1 MVTMLLVSLSSSS
14 QSYPKT
20 KIINGDTVVLLL
32 KAQAEDINT
41 KFFNYNE
48 TITYQ
53 KNQIDSLFLLSKVG
67 NKAVIDSLKE
77 RLDIAITAN
86 NQLFG
91 YNEGLKK
98 AFEDMSS
105 SVDSALMR
113 RARYIKRKYILDRY

>member
-1 MVTMLLVSLSSSS
+1 MLLVSHLSLS

-32 KAQAEDINT
+32 KSQADDINT
-41 KFFNYNE
+41 KFNNYNE
-48 TITYQ
+48 TINTQ
-53 KNQIDSLFLLSKVG
+53 KAKIDSLFLLSKVG

-77 RLDIAITAN
+77 RLSIAITAN

-98 AFEDMSS
+98 AFEDMSGS
-105 SVDSALMR
+105 LDSALMR
-113 RARYIKRKYILDRY
+113 RAKYIRRKYVLDKY

>member
-1 MVTMLLVSLSSSS
+1 MLLVSHLSLS

-32 KAQAEDINT
+32 KAQADDINT

-48 TITYQ
+48 TIANQ
-53 KNQIDSLFLLSKVG
+53 KDKIDSLFLLSKVG
-67 NKAVIDSLKE
+67 NKALIDSLKE
-77 RLDIAITAN
+77 KLDIAIMAN

-91 YNEGLKK
+91 YNEGLRK
-98 AFEDMSS
+98 AFEDMSN
-105 SVDSALMR
+105 SVDSALIR

>member
-1 MVTMLLVSLSSSS
+1 MMLLVSHLSLS

-32 KAQAEDINT
+32 KSQADDINT
-41 KFFNYNE
+41 KFNNYNE
-48 TITYQ
+48 TINTQ
-53 KNQIDSLFLLSKVG
+53 KAKIDSLFLLSKVG

-77 RLDIAITAN
+77 RLEIAITAN

-98 AFEDMSS
+98 AFEDMSGS
-105 SVDSALMR
+105 LDSALMR
-113 RARYIKRKYILDRY
+113 RAKYIRRKYVLDKY

>member
-1 MVTMLLVSLSSSS
+1 MLLVSLSSLS

-32 KAQAEDINT
+32 KSQADDINT
-41 KFFNYNE
+41 KFFKYNE
-48 TITYQ
+48 TINNQ
-53 KNQIDSLFLLSKVG
+53 KNKIDSLFLLSKVG

-77 RLDIAITAN
+77 RLEIAITAN

-91 YNEGLKK
+91 YNEGLRK
-98 AFEDMSS
+98 AFEDMSN

>member
-1 MVTMLLVSLSSSS
+1 MLLVSHLSLS

-32 KAQAEDINT
+32 KSQADDINT
-41 KFFNYNE
+41 KFNNYNE
-48 TITYQ
+48 TINTQ
-53 KNQIDSLFLLSKVG
+53 KAKIDSLFLLSKVG

-77 RLDIAITAN
+77 RLEIAITAN

-98 AFEDMSS
+98 AFEDMSGS
-105 SVDSALMR
+105 LDSALMR
-113 RARYIKRKYILDRY
+113 RAKYIKRKYILDKY

>member
-1 MVTMLLVSLSSSS
+1 MLLVSLSSLS

-20 KIINGDTVVLLL
+20 KIINNDTVVLLL
-32 KAQAEDINT
+32 KSQADDINT

-48 TITYQ
+48 TINNQ
-53 KNQIDSLFLLSKVG
+53 KAKIDSLFLLSKVG

-77 RLDIAITAN
+77 RLEIAITAN

-91 YNEGLKK
+91 YNEGLRK
-98 AFEDMSS
+98 AFEDISS

>member
-1 MVTMLLVSLSSSS
+1 MLLVSLSSLS

-32 KAQAEDINT
+32 KAQADDINT
-41 KFFNYNE
+41 KFYNYNE
-48 TITYQ
+48 TINNQ
-53 KNQIDSLFLLSKVG
+53 KVKIDSLFLLSKVG

-91 YNEGLKK
+91 YNEGLRK
-98 AFEDMSS
+98 AFEDMSNS
-105 SVDSALMR
+105 LDSALMR
-113 RARYIKRKYILDRY
+113 RAKYIKRKYILDRY

>member
-1 MVTMLLVSLSSSS
+1 MLLVSLSSLS

-20 KIINGDTVVLLL
+20 KIINNDTVVLLL
-32 KAQAEDINT
+32 KAQADDINT

-48 TITYQ
+48 TINNQ
-53 KNQIDSLFLLSKVG
+53 KAKIDSLFLLSKVG

-77 RLDIAITAN
+77 RLEIAITAN

-91 YNEGLKK
+91 YNEGLRK

-105 SVDSALMR
+105 SVDSALIR

>member
-1 MVTMLLVSLSSSS
+1 MMLLVSHLSLS

-32 KAQAEDINT
+32 KSQADDINT
-41 KFFNYNE
+41 KFNNYNE
-48 TITYQ
+48 TINTQ
-53 KNQIDSLFLLSKVG
+53 KAKIDSLFLLSKVG

-77 RLDIAITAN
+77 KLDIAIMAN

-98 AFEDMSS
+98 AFEDMSGS
-105 SVDSALMR
+105 LDSALMR
-113 RARYIKRKYILDRY
+113 RAKYIRRKYVLDKY

>member
-1 MVTMLLVSLSSSS
+1 MLLVSLSSLS

-32 KAQAEDINT
+32 KSQADDINT

-48 TITYQ
+48 TINNQ
-53 KNQIDSLFLLSKVG
+53 KNKIDSLFLLSKVG

-77 RLDIAITAN
+77 RLEIAITAN

-91 YNEGLKK
+91 YNEGLRK
-98 AFEDMSS
+98 AFEDISN

>member
-1 MVTMLLVSLSSSS
+1 MLLVSLSSLS

-32 KAQAEDINT
+32 KSQADDINT

-48 TITYQ
+48 KINNQ
-53 KNQIDSLFLLSKVG
+53 KAQIDSLFLLIKTSNIDEV
-67 NKAVIDSLKE
+67 DSLKK

-91 YNEGLKK
+91 YNEGLRK
-98 AFEDMSS
+98 AFEDMSNS
-105 SVDSALMR
+105 LDSALMR
-113 RARYIKRKYILDRY
+113 RAKYIKRKYILDRY

>member
-1 MVTMLLVSLSSSS
+1 MLLLSLSSLS

-32 KAQAEDINT
+32 KSQADDINT
-41 KFFNYNE
+41 KFYNYNE
-48 TITYQ
+48 KINTQ
-53 KNQIDSLFLLSKVG
+53 KAKIDSLFLLSKVG

-77 RLDIAITAN
+77 KLEIAITAN

-91 YNEGLKK
+91 YNEGLRK

-105 SVDSALMR
+105 SIDSALMR
-113 RARYIKRKYILDRY
+113 RAKYIRRKYILDKY

>member
-1 MVTMLLVSLSSSS
+1 MMLLVSHLSLS

-32 KAQAEDINT
+32 KNQADDINT
-41 KFFNYNE
+41 KFNNYNE
-48 TITYQ
+48 TISIQ
-53 KNQIDSLFLLSKVG
+53 KNKIDSLFLLSKVG

-77 RLDIAITAN
+77 RLDIAIMAN

-98 AFEDMSS
+98 AFEDMGNSL
-105 SVDSALMR
+105 DSALMR
-113 RARYIKRKYILDRY
+113 RARYIRRKYILDKY

>member
-1 MVTMLLVSLSSSS
+1 MMLLVSHLSLS

-32 KAQAEDINT
+32 KSQADDINT
-41 KFFNYNE
+41 KFYNYNE
-48 TITYQ
+48 TISIQ
-53 KNQIDSLFLLSKVG
+53 KNKIDSLFLLSKVG

-77 RLDIAITAN
+77 RLDIAIMAN

-98 AFEDMSS
+98 AFEDMGNSL
-105 SVDSALMR
+105 DSALMR
-113 RARYIKRKYILDRY
+113 RARYIRRKYILDKY

>member
-1 MVTMLLVSLSSSS
+1 MMLLLSLSSLS

-32 KAQAEDINT
+32 KSQADDINT
-41 KFFNYNE
+41 KFYNYNE
-48 TITYQ
+48 KINTQ
-53 KNQIDSLFLLSKVG
+53 KAKIDSLFLLSKVG

-77 RLDIAITAN
+77 KLEIAITAN

-91 YNEGLKK
+91 YNEGLRK

-105 SVDSALMR
+105 SIDSALMR
-113 RARYIKRKYILDRY
+113 RAKYIRRKYILDKY

>member
-1 MVTMLLVSLSSSS
+1 MMLLLSLSSLS

-32 KAQAEDINT
+32 KSQADDINT
-41 KFFNYNE
+41 KFYNYNE
-48 TITYQ
+48 KINNQ
-53 KNQIDSLFLLSKVG
+53 KAKIDSLFLLSKVG

-77 RLDIAITAN
+77 KLEIAITAN

-91 YNEGLKK
+91 YNEGLRK

-105 SVDSALMR
+105 SIDSALMR
-113 RARYIKRKYILDRY
+113 RAKYIRRKYILDKY

>member
-1 MVTMLLVSLSSSS
+1 MMLLVSHLSLS

-32 KAQAEDINT
+32 KSQADDINT
-41 KFFNYNE
+41 KFNNYNE
-48 TITYQ
+48 TINTQ
-53 KNQIDSLFLLSKVG
+53 KAKIDSLFLLSKVG

-77 RLDIAITAN
+77 RLEIAITAN

-91 YNEGLKK
+91 YNEGLRK

-105 SVDSALMR
+105 SIDSALMR
-113 RARYIKRKYILDRY
+113 RAKYIRRKYILDKY

>member
-1 MVTMLLVSLSSSS
+1 MMLLVSHLSLS

-32 KAQAEDINT
+32 KSQADDINT
-41 KFFNYNE
+41 KFNNYNE
-48 TITYQ
+48 TISIQ
-53 KNQIDSLFLLSKVG
+53 KNKIDSLFLLSKVG

-77 RLDIAITAN
+77 RLDIAIMAN

-98 AFEDMSS
+98 AFEDMGNSL
-105 SVDSALMR
+105 DSALIR
-113 RARYIKRKYILDRY
+113 RARYIRRKYILDKY

>member
-1 MVTMLLVSLSSSS
+1 MMLLVSHLSLS

-32 KAQAEDINT
+32 KSQADDINT
-41 KFFNYNE
+41 KFNNYNE
-48 TITYQ
+48 TINTQ
-53 KNQIDSLFLLSKVG
+53 KAKIDSLFLLSKVG

-77 RLDIAITAN
+77 RLEIAITAN

-98 AFEDMSS
+98 AFEDMSGS
-105 SVDSALMR
+105 LDSALMR
-113 RARYIKRKYILDRY
+113 RAKYIRRKYILDKY